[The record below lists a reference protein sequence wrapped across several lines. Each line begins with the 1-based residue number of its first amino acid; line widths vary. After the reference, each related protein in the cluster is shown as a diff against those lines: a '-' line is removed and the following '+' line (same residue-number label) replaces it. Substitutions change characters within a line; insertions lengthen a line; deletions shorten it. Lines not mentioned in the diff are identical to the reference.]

1 MSAVEH
7 YPRGVAVEQPQ
18 INWDSPQIKAEIR
31 RQNGNKQGYPDWGT
45 YLRHSMSEGASVEK
59 GVSAAIFFPPLA
71 DLEYLQNQGALEKAD
86 VLLFARQQELQA
98 AAEHAAQVPTTEL
111 TGLAS
116 QGRFTI
122 FQGPDDKKGHD
133 ILDMAQNALRI
144 DPGNRRIAADYLG
157 YTQIHNALLN
167 GQSAVMFSPTK
178 LRAQNKKDEYG
189 LAFVFVYEGKDHE
202 GNIKFREQIC
212 MYKEPYGD
220 PQTSRD
226 LMDSLSQKLGI
237 QRKDTSAWEFADF
250 VAQPLITDKHAAL
263 DIKEMQGLFGTTQ
276 AERDFGD
283 EFRVLLSRV
292 MEDELRAYG
301 EMLHTHLRLT
311 PNSPKNEIDSFV
323 DTSRPQYKFL
333 EKNNITWENK
343 VGARIKTIRLRGQL
357 SQGLA
362 LPVSDFPEI
371 YKLLSEAGSD
381 MDPDYSEMDF
391 SETVGV
397 CKWEKS
403 NNGMFG
409 RVYKRSNWPEF
420 FRRLIKNV
428 FKTFMTIL
436 IVHHSMKYHKK
447 WMVLL

>member
-1 MSAVEH
+1 
-7 YPRGVAVEQPQ
+7 
-18 INWDSPQIKAEIR
+18 
-31 RQNGNKQGYPDWGT
+31 
-45 YLRHSMSEGASVEK
+45 
-59 GVSAAIFFPPLA
+59 
-71 DLEYLQNQGALEKAD
+71 
-86 VLLFARQQELQA
+86 
-98 AAEHAAQVPTTEL
+98 
-111 TGLAS
+111 
-116 QGRFTI
+116 
-122 FQGPDDKKGHD
+122 
-133 ILDMAQNALRI
+133 
-144 DPGNRRIAADYLG
+144 
-157 YTQIHNALLN
+157 
-167 GQSAVMFSPTK
+167 

-323 DTSRPQYKFL
+323 EKASSLKNMIFSTAVELGRLMRAGDRSELQSFIDKLKPNKAAKLPTADSIFRSPEAVARDAQYMLHTGIVTQANITATGCPSAYMSSGVSILQPRPGESVGAFQLRIAKENMAIKKEKTILWSKKLGRQFVVEYKFVKPEDARVSCKGCDGTGLELGPCRICKECTIDWL
-333 EKNNITWENK
+333 EKNELHT
-343 VGARIKTIRLRGQL
+343 
-357 SQGLA
+357 
-362 LPVSDFPEI
+362 
-371 YKLLSEAGSD
+371 
-381 MDPDYSEMDF
+381 
-391 SETVGV
+391 
-397 CKWEKS
+397 
-403 NNGMFG
+403 
-409 RVYKRSNWPEF
+409 
-420 FRRLIKNV
+420 RRN
-428 FKTFMTIL
+428 
-436 IVHHSMKYHKK
+436 
-447 WMVLL
+447 

>member
-1 MSAVEH
+1 LFLAILGNVSKKI
-7 YPRGVAVEQPQ
+7 RLCVAVEQPQ

-323 DTSRPQYKFL
+323 
-333 EKNNITWENK
+333 EKASSLKNMIFSTAVELGRLMRAGDRSELQSFIDKLKPNK
-343 VGARIKTIRLRGQL
+343 A
-357 SQGLA
+357 A
-362 LPVSDFPEI
+362 
-371 YKLLSEAGSD
+371 KLLG
-381 MDPDYSEMDF
+381 
-391 SETVGV
+391 
-397 CKWEKS
+397 W
-403 NNGMFG
+403 
-409 RVYKRSNWPEF
+409 
-420 FRRLIKNV
+420 
-428 FKTFMTIL
+428 
-436 IVHHSMKYHKK
+436 
-447 WMVLL
+447 